1 MPESVLLV
9 EDEEFLRESLARH
22 LRGHGVATTTAA
34 TAAEATAILARGL
47 RPSLVLLDLNLP
59 DESGWD
65 LLRGPLGPG
74 PDRPPVVVV
83 SALTVAPRRLREF
96 GVAGYLP
103 KPFAPATLLDLV
115 ERQLGRNVP
124 SAREP
129 TEP

>member
-1 MPESVLLV
+1 MSDGVLLV

-22 LRGHGVATTTAA
+22 LRGHGVPTATAG
-34 TAAEATAILARGL
+34 TAAEAAAALAGGL
-47 RPSLVLLDLNLP
+47 RPGLILLDLNLP

-74 PDRPPVVVV
+74 PGRPPVVVV

-96 GVAGYLP
+96 GVSGYLP

-115 ERQLGRNVP
+115 ERTLHP
-124 SAREP
+124 REQSNP
-129 TEP
+129 